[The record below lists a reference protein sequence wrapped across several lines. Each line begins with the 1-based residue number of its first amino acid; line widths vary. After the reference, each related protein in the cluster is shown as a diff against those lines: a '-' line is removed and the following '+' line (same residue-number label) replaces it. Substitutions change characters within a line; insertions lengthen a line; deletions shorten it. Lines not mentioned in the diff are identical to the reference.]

1 MAESMEDIWLRKA
14 KDGDQ
19 DAFGCLVRAYE
30 KRVFA
35 LTRRLCA
42 DPSDAEEAAQDAF
55 LAVWQ
60 GLPNF
65 RGEASFSTWLYRLT
79 ANACADI
86 LRRRQRRSGQDE
98 PLDQAET
105 LPARG
110 GPGPQE
116 AAERKELRSAIEAG
130 LRQLPEDYRTALI
143 LREIQQLSYE
153 EIAAA
158 TGAELGTVKS
168 RISRGRGALRKFLTE
183 SGNLS
188 GFPASNR
195 IETGKGGRG

>member
-1 MAESMEDIWLRKA
+1 MNEQEQRWIQAARG
-14 KDGDQ
+14 GDEA
-19 DAFGCLVRAYE
+19 AFGELVRLYQ
-30 KRVFA
+30 KRVYA
-35 LTRRLCA
+35 LAVRLC
-42 DPSDAEEAAQDAF
+42 PTPELAEEAAQEAF
-55 LAVWQ
+55 LSAWQ
-60 GLPNF
+60 GLPFF
-65 RGEASFSTWLYRLT
+65 RGDAAFSTWLYRLT

-105 LPARG
+105 LPARD
-110 GPGPQE
+110 PGPQE

-158 TGAELGTVKS
+158 TGVELGTVKS

-188 GFPASNR
+188 DSPASNR

>member
-1 MAESMEDIWLRKA
+1 MTESMEDIWLRKA
-14 KDGDQ
+14 REGDQ

-105 LPARG
+105 LPARD
-110 GPGPQE
+110 PGPQE

-158 TGAELGTVKS
+158 TGTELGTVKS
-168 RISRGRGALRKFLTE
+168 RISRGRKRLCEFLAKA
-183 SGNLS
+183 GNLS
-188 GFPASNR
+188 PAASSKR
-195 IETGKGGRG
+195 AEKGGR